1 MSRVLLLMSLIV
13 AVAASAVRGQ
23 EGASRVTCTVPG
35 DAEARTWVLEQ
46 ASGSGHWQLTF
57 TSRTMTRPVRLALP
71 GARPAMSATGATL
84 SYKNANGG
92 RQVELK
98 ADEATATL
106 DVWVDH
112 GLEVNIEPDLD
123 PRVDLMNTHGA
134 LEGVRCTIARM

>member
-1 MSRVLLLMSLIV
+1 MSRVLLLMSLL
-13 AVAASAVRGQ
+13 VAAASSVRGQ

-46 ASGSGHWQLTF
+46 ASGHWQITF
-57 TSRTMTRPVRLALP
+57 TSRTATRPVRLALP
-71 GARPAMSATGATL
+71 GARPVLSAASATL

-98 ADEATATL
+98 ADEANATL

-134 LEGVRCTIARM
+134 LEGVRCTVARM

>member
-1 MSRVLLLMSLIV
+1 MSRVLLLMSLTI
-13 AVAASAVRGQ
+13 AVGASAVRGQ

-35 DAEARTWVLEQ
+35 DAQARTWVLEQ
-46 ASGSGHWQLTF
+46 ASGHWQLTF
-57 TSRTMTRPVRLALP
+57 TSRTVTRPVRLALP
-71 GARPAMSATGATL
+71 GARPALSATGATL

-98 ADEATATL
+98 ADEAIATL

-123 PRVDLMNTHGA
+123 PRVD
-134 LEGVRCTIARM
+134 